1 MENAESLMI
10 EQLKRFQTGQNRIER
25 KLEQVTRRLANLEAG
40 QASLI
45 QTSGTLHRWRNSNK
59 SMSMSS
65 GSGVS
70 TLKYVLN
77 CMLELQCAE
86 SKKAH
91 ICGPLT
97 FS

>member
-1 MENAESLMI
+1 MDNAESLMI
-10 EQLKRFQTGQNRIER
+10 EHLKRFQAGQNCMER

-45 QTSGTLHRWRNSNK
+45 QTSDTLHRWRNSNK
-59 SMSMSS
+59 SRSMSS

-77 CMLELQCAE
+77 CMLELQSAE

>member
-1 MENAESLMI
+1 MDNAESLMI
-10 EQLKRFQTGQNRIER
+10 EHLKRF
-25 KLEQVTRRLANLEAG
+25 
-40 QASLI
+40 
-45 QTSGTLHRWRNSNK
+45 QTSGTLHRWSNSNK
-59 SMSMSS
+59 SRSMSS

-77 CMLELQCAE
+77 CMLELQSAE

-91 ICGPLT
+91 IYGPLT